1 MSRKTAECEQPEK
14 YKSEMFHGYDSDGT
28 MMRIGCMNMM
38 LHDVDQ
44 PQMQKCNSLS
54 DDNKDADCY
63 SLCLANPPL
72 QAVWMPT
79 TSPSRSVRR

>member
-1 MSRKTAECEQPEK
+1 
-14 YKSEMFHGYDSDGT
+14 MFHGYDSDGT

-63 SLCLANPPL
+63 TSLSCQSALCR
-72 QAVWMPT
+72 Q
-79 TSPSRSVRR
+79 S